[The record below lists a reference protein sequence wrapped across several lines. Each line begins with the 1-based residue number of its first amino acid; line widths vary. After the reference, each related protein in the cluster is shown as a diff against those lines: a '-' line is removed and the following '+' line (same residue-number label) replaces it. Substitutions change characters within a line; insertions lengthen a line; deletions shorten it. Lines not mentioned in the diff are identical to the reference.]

1 MINNIYGNHR
11 GYDITVPR
19 HTTIYFDGIMENIF
33 CNMIPQNGD
42 QYLLT
47 VILYEF
53 FVFFQRNG
61 KNCFESLVLLNV

>member
-11 GYDITVPR
+11 GYDIKVPR

-42 QYLLT
+42 QYLLS
-47 VILYEF
+47 VFVNEF
-53 FVFFQRNG
+53 FVIF
-61 KNCFESLVLLNV
+61 